1 MALLKAMLVVVHRV
15 EYCLKDMLYVPCLQA
30 HLEIAPDSQNL
41 TSEGF
46 DELKVSNALRY
57 EVLTEILTSLGLSCE
72 RNQTPAPSPV
82 HLLATSQVRPTLL
95 ICRYQS

>member
-1 MALLKAMLVVVHRV
+1 
-15 EYCLKDMLYVPCLQA
+15 MLYIPCLQI

-41 TSEGF
+41 TSGF

-72 RNQTPAPSPV
+72 LNQTPAPSPI
-82 HLLATSQVRPTLL
+82 HLLATSPVRPTVLQDS
-95 ICRYQS
+95 QSFV

>member
-1 MALLKAMLVVVHRV
+1 MFAH
-15 EYCLKDMLYVPCLQA
+15 LQV

-72 RNQTPAPSPV
+72 LNQTPAVSPV
-82 HLLATSQVRPTLL
+82 HLLATSQVSANLSVLCQAAGLR
-95 ICRYQS
+95 